1 MTNFEIIL
9 KRSVSKELKK
19 LSKPDRIRIY
29 KALEKLK
36 DPFSLDIRKLK
47 GLENTYAVRIGDFR
61 IVFKIYFERKM
72 IFVVK
77 IDKRERVY
85 DRI

>member
-1 MTNFEIIL
+1 MTNFKIIL
-9 KRSVSKELKK
+9 EKSVSKELKK
-19 LSKPDRIRIY
+19 LSKPARIRIY

-36 DPFSLDIRKLK
+36 DTFSLDIRKLK
-47 GLENTYAVRIGDFR
+47 GLENTYAVGIGDFR
-61 IVFKIYFERKM
+61 IVFKIYFERKT

-85 DRI
+85 D